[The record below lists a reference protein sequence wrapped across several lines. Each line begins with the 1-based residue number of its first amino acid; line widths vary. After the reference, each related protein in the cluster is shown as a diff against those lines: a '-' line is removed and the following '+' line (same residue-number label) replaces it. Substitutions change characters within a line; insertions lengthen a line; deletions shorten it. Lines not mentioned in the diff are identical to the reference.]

1 MNNLTILNGPAVEKK
16 KAPEGIQYYPFT
28 RKWRK
33 VCPHLTDPV
42 FRAVLERDFN
52 KFTFGKWGEVF
63 GPGQF
68 PDDFETCAWRSGRPA
83 QYWQFVNHSACH
95 WLVNANLKLAELSEP
110 RRRWRILT
118 SEIHSTV
125 WDGELT
131 LFDMAFSALSIPPEY
146 AFEAAFQEE
155 LAPGE
160 QLQIGFAAPCEP
172 LRRRLLELAQ
182 AQRKANVHT

>member
-1 MNNLTILNGPAVEKK
+1 MNDMTILDGVEKK
-16 KAPEGIQYYPFT
+16 KAPEGLQYYPFT
-28 RKWRK
+28 RKWRT
-33 VCPHLTDPV
+33 VRPHLTDPD

-52 KFTFGKWGEVF
+52 KFTFGKWGDLF

-68 PDDFETCAWRSGRPA
+68 PADFETCAWRSGRA
-83 QYWQFVNHSACH
+83 HYWQFVNHSACH

-118 SEIHSTV
+118 SERHSTV

-131 LFDMAFSALSIPPEY
+131 LFDMNFSALRIQPEY
-146 AFEAAFQEE
+146 AFEFAYQEE

-160 QLQIGFAAPCEP
+160 QLQIRFAAPCGSH
-172 LRRRLLELAQ
+172 RRRFLEWVEARKNERLAT
-182 AQRKANVHT
+182 KD